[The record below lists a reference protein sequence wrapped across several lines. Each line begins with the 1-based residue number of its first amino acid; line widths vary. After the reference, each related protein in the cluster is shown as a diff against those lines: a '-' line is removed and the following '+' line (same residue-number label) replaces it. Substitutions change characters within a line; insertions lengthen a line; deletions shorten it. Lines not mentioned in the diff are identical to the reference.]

1 MHRVDTEG
9 HDAGQFQDG
18 TPQIGQQGTILSA
31 DWFND
36 LQENVCTVIEGA
48 GIALD
53 KGDPDQLKDA
63 IAAMIATAQ
72 TSIIAATR
80 VPVGTIIALDGPTVP
95 AGYLALAGGQYVR
108 ATYPD
113 LVAYYTAQARLIA
126 GDTGAQF
133 RVPDYRG
140 RFLRGWSADA
150 TVDTAGP
157 RAPGSLQ
164 ADDFKAH
171 THTLPSQNNPNAGA
185 TYVEDADSSGG
196 AQSATT
202 GSTGGLETRPKNVA
216 VMWAVKT

>member
-9 HDAGQFQDG
+9 HAAGQFQDG
-18 TPQIGQQGTILSA
+18 TPQTGQQGTILSEA
-31 DWFND
+31 WFND
-36 LQENVCTVIEGA
+36 LQENICTVIEDG
-48 GIALD
+48 GLVLE
-53 KGDPDQLKDA
+53 KGDHDQLRDA
-63 IAAMIATAQ
+63 IQAMIDTAGDA
-72 TSIIAATR
+72 IIAATR
-80 VPVGTIIALDGPTVP
+80 TPVGTVIALDGPTVP
-95 AGYLALAGGQYVR
+95 AGYLALDGGQYVR

-140 RFLRGWSADA
+140 RFLRGWSATNA
-150 TVDTAGP
+150 VDTGGP

-164 ADDFKAH
+164 ADELKAH

-185 TYVEDADSSGG
+185 NYVEDADSSGG
-196 AQSATT
+196 AQSAST